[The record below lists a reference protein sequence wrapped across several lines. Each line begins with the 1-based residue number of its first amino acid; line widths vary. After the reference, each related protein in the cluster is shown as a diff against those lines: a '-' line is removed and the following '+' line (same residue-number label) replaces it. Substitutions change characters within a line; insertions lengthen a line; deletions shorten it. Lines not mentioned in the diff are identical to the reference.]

1 MLAIDA
7 KNLRKVYGKT
17 QALRG
22 VDLAVEPGRIVGL
35 LGLNGA
41 GKSTLLNALLGLIP
55 CEGELRVLGR
65 DPWKARHELMLDAC
79 FVADVAVL
87 PRWLKVSQALDFMQ
101 GVHPRFSRERA
112 SELLEKTKIAHKA
125 KVGELSKGM
134 VAQLHLSLAMAID
147 AKLLVLDEPTLG
159 LDLRY
164 HKQFYDTLLT
174 EYHDQTRTILIATHH
189 VDEVQHILTD
199 AVFIDDGRIVF
210 NEAMGQIEERYCEVV
225 VDSASLAAAQALKP
239 MHAKAGFGRRVLL
252 FKDAA
257 PEQLAELG
265 EVRTP
270 ALSDLFWAVIGSTP
284 EAALKEA
291 A

>member
-1 MLAIDA
+1 MSLCIDA
-7 KNLRKVYGKT
+7 RNLRKNYGKT
-17 QALRG
+17 QVLKG
-22 VDLAVEPGRIVGL
+22 VNLQIEAGRLVGL

-55 CEGELRVLGR
+55 CEGELNVLGHA
-65 DPWKARHELMLDAC
+65 PWKARHKLMLDAC

-87 PRWLKVSQALDFMQ
+87 PRWLKVSQALDYVE

-112 SELLEKTKIAHKA
+112 LALLERTKIQPNN
-125 KVGELSKGM
+125 KVSDLSKGM

-159 LDLRY
+159 LDLQF
-164 HKQFYDTLLT
+164 HKQFYDTLLN

-199 AVFIDDGRIVF
+199 AVFIHDGEIVF
-210 NEAMGQIEERYCEVV
+210 EESMEAIEARYFEVV
-225 VDSASLAAAQALKP
+225 VEAAQLEAAKALWP
-239 MHAKAGFGRRVLL
+239 IHAKQRFGRQSLIYR
-252 FKDAA
+252 DARA
-257 PEQLAELG
+257 EQLAALG

-270 ALSDLFWAVIGSTP
+270 ALSDLFLAVIDP
-284 EAALKEA
+284 HQAAKGEKA
-291 A
+291 